1 MSAAR
6 FEGEGPVGRYWLA
19 NCEGFSV
26 KGDARGVVKEL
37 IHDSDSL
44 VPTRLVVRTRS
55 RRRMIV
61 SADAVTSVVPAN
73 RVLVIERRQERRQER
88 RPALRPPR
96 PVAAASVVSARAARA
111 VVPSA
116 HAAGKRVVA
125 SAGPPSKVAAAA
137 ARRQTVVLAREG
149 RRMARPALQALLGSF
164 VMLALEVRASARMAP
179 AHATRLPGNLS
190 SAWVGALVFASAMW
204 RRVVESWEARR
215 G

>member
-1 MSAAR
+1 MSAAQ

-19 NCEGFSV
+19 NCEGFAV
-26 KGDARGVVKEL
+26 KGDAHGVVKEL

-61 SADAVTSVVPAN
+61 PADTVTSVVPASK
-73 RVLVIERRQERRQER
+73 VLVVERRRERRHTL
-88 RPALRPPR
+88 RPAR

-111 VVPSA
+111 VVPTA

-125 SAGPPSKVAAAA
+125 TAGPPSKVAAAA
-137 ARRQTVVLAREG
+137 ARRQTVVLARESW
-149 RRMARPALQALLGSF
+149 RLSRPALAMLVSSLG
-164 VMLALEVRASARMAP
+164 MLALEVRGSARLVP
-179 AHATRLPGNLS
+179 AHAARLLSNL
-190 SAWVGALVFASAMW
+190 AEAGLGALVFASAVW
-204 RRVVESWEARR
+204 RRIVESWEARR